1 MKADNNRKYLL
12 IFSAILIGFQYFGL
26 ELDGNIPFTQVRVSS
41 HASIPFIFIV
51 LILFFGVQFVYYW
64 LTQKSDRSLF
74 EFITAIVIAFF
85 AISPV
90 LYDYFKNYPLD
101 WKVITTVI
109 TVLLL
114 GFLLAIT
121 VDFIIFILFSLRS
134 VEEMKKMGLGRVP
147 SASKALIRS
156 LFLLIPLNV
165 GIIISLIKYEHLL
178 PIISPNNHWITIFI
192 IPTILINTSNFL
204 NLLLCLGPQ
213 KIRKKALD
221 KLRRFRKAT
230 DLHEMH
236 YQFIGIEN
244 LKNYEIIPICAF
256 AKNGELKKV
265 KELLLSGIDPN
276 SQDPRGW
283 SPLMYATAEKHI
295 DIVKLLLEYGAD
307 PNIVNYLGRS
317 AIMYAANY
325 GFYEIAKVLLENK
338 ATPNISGF
346 TDLTPLSAAADK
358 GHLEVVKLLV
368 EFGADVTYKN
378 KENKTA
384 LDIAMESKQGE
395 VAKLLRTHMLKLDDT
410 RPEDKTN
417 LIKNLSWIDKDK

>member
-26 ELDGNIPFTQVRVSS
+26 DLDGGIPFTQVRISS
-41 HASIPFIFIV
+41 YASIPFIFTV
-51 LILFFGVQFVYYW
+51 LILFFGGQFVYYW
-64 LTQKSDRSLF
+64 LKQRNDRSLF
-74 EFITAIVIAFF
+74 EFITAIAIAIF
-85 AISPV
+85 ATSPV
-90 LYDYFKNYPLD
+90 LYDYLKNHPLD

-109 TVLLL
+109 TVLFF
-114 GFLLAIT
+114 GFFLAIT
-121 VDFIIFILFSLRS
+121 VNFIIFILFSLRS
-134 VEEMKKMGLGRVP
+134 QEEIKKMGLGKVP

-156 LFLLIPLNV
+156 LFLLIPFNA
-165 GIIISLIKYEHLL
+165 GIIFLLIKYEDLL
-178 PIISPNNHWITIFI
+178 PTFPFNNHWITIFL
-192 IPTILINTSNFL
+192 IPTILINSSNFL

-221 KLRRFRKAT
+221 KLRRFRRAT
-230 DLHEMH
+230 DLHEMQ

-244 LKNYEIIPICAF
+244 LKKYEMIPICAF
-256 AKNGELKKV
+256 AQNGELEKV
-265 KELLLSGIDPN
+265 KELLSNGTDPN
-276 SQDPRGW
+276 SQDLRGW
-283 SPLMYATAEKHI
+283 SPLMYATAENHL

-307 PNIVNYLGRS
+307 TNIVNYLGRS

-338 ATPNISGF
+338 ATPNISGL

-368 EFGADVTYKN
+368 EFGANVKYKN

-384 LDIAMESKQGE
+384 LDIAVESKQGE
-395 VAKLLRTHMLKLDDT
+395 VAKFLRILMLKLDDT

-417 LIKNLSWIDKDK
+417 LIKNLGWIDKGE